1 MTILP
6 NNFMI
11 IRSVVFMYHQS
22 CRNNTIF
29 ITTMVD
35 VSSPLRT
42 KISRSTAGR
51 TRRQKHGFLQYK
63 SKKMA
68 SKKAIDRNET
78 CAKMHAR
85 HVIVETER
93 TGPGINVITVF
104 FFPNKSTN
112 NIFLAFPP
120 SKTNREP
127 RDSSHRSSD
136 S

>member
-51 TRRQKHGFLQYK
+51 TRRQKNGFLRYK

-85 HVIVETER
+85 HVIVETETDQRDASEIQR
-93 TGPGINVITVF
+93 TSPRIHLTYQYHRLWT
-104 FFPNKSTN
+104 KS
-112 NIFLAFPP
+112 
-120 SKTNREP
+120 
-127 RDSSHRSSD
+127 RDSSHSSSD